1 MQFGVAS
8 PICSVR
14 GQVEDTKEHPQD
26 WQRARDA
33 HIQAEKQRK
42 GAYLRLN
49 MACATSE
56 SDTVSLSKTQG
67 ARAVRFKANHTI
79 CTLLHIIA
87 HYWHPSSCIS

>member
-1 MQFGVAS
+1 MMLTKRTVQVHAVRVAS

-14 GQVEDTKEHPQD
+14 GQVEDSKEHPQD

-49 MACATSE
+49 MACGTSE

-67 ARAVRFKANHTI
+67 ARAV
-79 CTLLHIIA
+79 
-87 HYWHPSSCIS
+87 

>member
-1 MQFGVAS
+1 MQVHAVRVAS

-14 GQVEDTKEHPQD
+14 GQVEDSKEHPQD

-49 MACATSE
+49 MA
-56 SDTVSLSKTQG
+56 
-67 ARAVRFKANHTI
+67 
-79 CTLLHIIA
+79 
-87 HYWHPSSCIS
+87 